1 MTEQL
6 PRDAIVVGVELVGG
20 QRPGPGLGPEP
31 REAHPPAGARG
42 STRSPSRRP
51 PSPRTKVVDG
61 VGRTRAGASS
71 PQPSCVVEMHG
82 VPMSGQSLEDVDSD
96 PGDALVELCRGASM
110 LVVGARGHSAVAG
123 LLAGSVSQYAARHAP
138 CPVVAVRP
146 AHDHDSR
153 RVVVGVDY
161 TPEAHE
167 AIGFAFQLASDLRV
181 DLTAIHTWHAASL
194 HGAGTKVLPMPADV
208 GTRCARPAP
217 AADDLAMW
225 QQKFPTVPLT
235 VEAVPGHAA
244 AVLVDAS
251 EHAGIVVVGGGQ
263 RQSVTGALLGS
274 VSEKLLHHAR
284 CPVVVA
290 RDDNRTRCMMTT
302 RPSLGPGQV
311 RVKIRPLRS
320 IRRPRATGTSRSC
333 RAPRSAGARFP
344 LGRLRAPGAASLP

>member
-6 PRDAIVVGVELVGG
+6 PRDAIVVGVDSSADSDLALDWALNLARHTHQPVHAVHVQPFPPTTVTEDEQSG
-20 QRPGPGLGPEP
+20 QRWAESGRGIVTAAVLRG
-31 REAHPPAGARG
+31 REMP
-42 STRSPSRRP
+42 
-51 PSPRTKVVDG
+51 
-61 VGRTRAGASS
+61 
-71 PQPSCVVEMHG
+71 G

-96 PGDALVELCRGASM
+96 PGEALVELCRGASM
-110 LVVGARGHSAVAG
+110 LVVGARGHGAVIG

-161 TPEAHE
+161 TPESHE
-167 AIGFAFQLASDLRV
+167 SIGLAFQLASDLRV

-194 HGAGTKVLPMPADV
+194 HGAGTRVLPMPADV
-208 GTRCARPAP
+208 GTDVHDQHQAL
-217 AADDLAMW
+217 ADNLAMW

-251 EHAGIVVVGGGQ
+251 EHAGILVVGGGQ

-274 VSEKLLHHAR
+274 VSEKVLHHAR
-284 CPVVVA
+284 CPVVIA
-290 RDDNRTRCMMTT
+290 RG
-302 RPSLGPGQV
+302 PSTPG
-311 RVKIRPLRS
+311 
-320 IRRPRATGTSRSC
+320 GT
-333 RAPRSAGARFP
+333 
-344 LGRLRAPGAASLP
+344 